1 MRIGSYVKDGEL
13 SVVMQKILVSLR
25 IDLDAAIRE
34 ILSRISTNVEVSGE
48 KMDVKNCNSRNP

>member
-48 KMDVKNCNSRNP
+48 KMDV